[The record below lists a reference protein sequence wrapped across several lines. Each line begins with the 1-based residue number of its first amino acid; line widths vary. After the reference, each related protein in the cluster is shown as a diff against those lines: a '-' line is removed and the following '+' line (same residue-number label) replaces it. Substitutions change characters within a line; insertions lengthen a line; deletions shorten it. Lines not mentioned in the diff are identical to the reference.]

1 MCVFSVCVS
10 LFIYILYIIIGQS
23 VKLDVGFFVFN
34 KVCPAFVIFFFCIPL
49 PQDSYSSQGI
59 SQPPTPGN
67 LPVPSPMSPSSA
79 SISSFHGD
87 ESDSIS
93 SPGWPKTPSSPVS
106 GSGYFGFCLFF
117 VINYILM
124 LACLFCKFLFFIIY
138 LLNSF
143 LSL

>member
-1 MCVFSVCVS
+1 MCVIVC
-10 LFIYILYIIIGQS
+10 LFVRLYKYESSS
-23 VKLDVGFFVFN
+23 VKLDVLFVILN
-34 KVCPAFVIFFFCIPL
+34 KVCPTFVFFFIPL

-106 GSGYFGFCLFF
+106 GSDFF
-117 VINYILM
+117 VFY
-124 LACLFCKFLFFIIY
+124 FFGGFWIIK
-138 LLNSF
+138 
-143 LSL
+143 

>member
-1 MCVFSVCVS
+1 MCVCVFVCTS
-10 LFIYILYIIIGQS
+10 LYISIIYKNQS
-23 VKLDVGFFVFN
+23 VKLDVLFVILN
-34 KVCPAFVIFFFCIPL
+34 KVCPTLSFFFFFFIPL

-106 GSGYFGFCLFF
+106 GSGFLCFFF
-117 VINYILM
+117 VVVVFWGFLIIDSTLM
-124 LACLFCKFLFFIIY
+124 LAYLFVL
-138 LLNSF
+138 
-143 LSL
+143 